1 MPQNFYEI
9 MLERGFVEWCSH
21 PEELGR
27 KMLAEPVTGYV
38 GFDPSADSLHVGNM
52 VPIMGLAWLQKL
64 GHRPIALAGGGT
76 GLIGDPSGKTKER
89 QLLSEE
95 RVMHN
100 AECIKKQLM
109 HFLDFDCGSCSAI
122 MANNHDWLSK
132 IGFIE
137 FLRDTGKYFPVSFL
151 TNRDYV
157 RSRIEDPDKSITFT
171 ELSYILLQAYDFDH
185 MYKEL
190 GCSLQMGGNDQQVN
204 IIGGIDLIRKRSGGQ
219 GYGIT
224 FSLLLTASGEKF
236 GKSEE
241 GAVYLDPAKTSPYK
255 FYQFWI
261 NTDDRDIS
269 KLHRIYS
276 FSALDEIASVI
287 DSHEKRPELREAQKK
302 LAWEMTVRVHGADV
316 AARVKE
322 ASGILFGETDLRAAS
337 AETFETLSAEIP
349 FVNIESPLPMPLVD
363 ALVTSGGCSSKGEA
377 RRKIAEGGIYVNG
390 ERERDDKR
398 EIASADLLS
407 GGYVQLRVGKKDF
420 RLIRFNG

>member
-9 MLERGFVEWCSH
+9 MSNRGFVEWCSH
-21 PEELGR
+21 PEELGQ
-27 KMLAEPVTGYV
+27 KMLSESVTGYV

-100 AECIKKQLM
+100 VECIKKQLM
-109 HFLDFDCGSCSAI
+109 HFLDFDCGSCSAV
-122 MANNHDWLSK
+122 MANNYDWLSK

-137 FLRDTGKYFPVSFL
+137 FLRDTGKFFPVSFL
-151 TNRDYV
+151 TNREYV

-236 GKSEE
+236 GKSED

-261 NTDDRDIS
+261 NTDDRDIA

-276 FSALDEIASVI
+276 FGSLDDICSIIE
-287 DSHEKRPELREAQKK
+287 SHEKRPELREAQKK
-302 LAWEMTVRVHGADV
+302 LAWEMTERVHGADV
-316 AARVKE
+316 AARVRE
-322 ASGILFGETDLRAAS
+322 ASGILFGETDVRAAS
-337 AETFETLSAEIP
+337 AETFDTLSAEIP
-349 FVNIESPLPMPLVD
+349 FVNIESPLPFPLVD
-363 ALVTSGGCSSKGEA
+363 ALITSGGCASKGEA
-377 RRKIAEGGIYVNG
+377 RRKIAEGGIYLNG
-390 ERERDDKR
+390 ERQHDDKSR
-398 EIASADLLS
+398 ITSDDLLS
-407 GGYVQLRVGKKDF
+407 GGYIQLRVGKKDF
-420 RLIRFNG
+420 RLVRFNG